1 MESSAIINNSGFI
14 NVTILS
20 EHAIP
25 KWALTVELV
34 YLIILIVIGL
44 PGNSLIILVQMKNK
58 AKVTTDYYVLT
69 MAFFDFLSSTIN
81 AHFRIFVNTE
91 EVWKLIVSDFL
102 CSLRSFFVYITSM
115 SSAFLLVAIA
125 LDRYIKTCKPLTTAY
140 TTVIARNTC
149 FLICILSSICSLHS
163 LGTYY
168 VDKDLQCSVKSMFR
182 SYKHV
187 VDVINSILTISV
199 YVLITIAYINVSIT
213 LHERKKLKLRRLNV
227 TPIHNS
233 HDPNDTILFG
243 RSPKVGPS
251 THSDQGSSITTISF
265 KTIPNNQERHR
276 RAEGVTDKVLHAAYA
291 SNDSHRKRKIKDQ
304 MSLTKFSNRNISN
317 VHHTT
322 GQGQAINK
330 TTRIMV
336 LLTLIYVLTW
346 LLSWLRVLFGAKKF
360 GEAVNNFARS
370 LPMINCV
377 TNPIIFYWMSSKFR
391 ANAKR
396 VLFCKSHS
404 QRA

>member
-1 MESSAIINNSGFI
+1 MEGIAIINNSGFN

-20 EHAIP
+20 EQAIP

-44 PGNSLIILVQMKNK
+44 PGNSLIILVQIKNK

-91 EVWKLIVSDFL
+91 EVWNLIVSEFL

-125 LDRYIKTCKPLTTAY
+125 VDRYIKTCKPLTTAY

-149 FLICILSSICSLHS
+149 FLICIFSCICSLHS

-168 VDKDLQCSVKSMFR
+168 VDTDLQCTVKSMFR
-182 SYKHV
+182 TYKNV

-199 YVLITIAYINVSIT
+199 YVLITIAYINVSTT
-213 LHERKKLKLRRLNV
+213 LHKRKKLRLRRLNV

-233 HDPNDTILFG
+233 QDPNDTSLFG
-243 RSPKVGPS
+243 RSSKVGPS
-251 THSDQGSSITTISF
+251 TYSDQGSSVTTISF
-265 KTIPNNQERHR
+265 KTILNNQETHR
-276 RAEGVTDKVLHAAYA
+276 SADGVTDNVQQTAYA
-291 SNDSHRKRKIKDQ
+291 SNDPQRTRKIKDQ
-304 MSLTKFSNRNISN
+304 ISLTNRNISN
-317 VHHTT
+317 VHHAT
-322 GQGQAINK
+322 GQGQAINR

-346 LLSWLRVLFGAKKF
+346 LLSWLRVLFGSTKF

-396 VLFCKSHS
+396 VLFCRSHS
-404 QRA
+404 QPA